1 MNKNHVFAVAATIA
15 LTTTMGMTAH
25 ANEIDLTK
33 TGEGATWVE
42 STETDPLPELNA
54 TDIFNKESEE
64 WADENVVETPAP
76 SLSDVPVKVGE
87 GETWVKE
94 NAGEPLENATVNDI
108 EWKPVEGE
116 EWVESIAPKPVKDLT
131 AEEAFENDKAVSD
144 ASSSSDVDNDAT
156 DDATNTEDDK
166 NDSKD
171 ETGDKDTTPANKNVE
186 PNKQD
191 TSVKSV
197 EKSDSAPVRSA
208 RLANTGASILWIVAG
223 AGVLALAGFG
233 IVFYDRRKSA
243 AEEM

>member
-42 STETDPLPELNA
+42 STENTSLPEINA
-54 TDIFNKESEE
+54 TDVFNKESEE
-64 WADENVVETPAP
+64 WVDENVVETPAL

-94 NAGEPLENATVNDI
+94 NAGETLENATVNDI
-108 EWKPVEGE
+108 EWKTVEGE

-131 AEEAFENDKAVSD
+131 AEEVFGQDKAVSD
-144 ASSSSDVDNDAT
+144 ASSSSDADNDAT
-156 DDATNTEDDK
+156 DGATDTEDGK
-166 NDSKD
+166 NESKD
-171 ETGDKDTTPANKNVE
+171 ETGDKDATPANKNVE
-186 PNKQD
+186 PGKQD
-191 TSVKSV
+191 TSVKSA
-197 EKSDSAPVRSA
+197 EESDSTPARSA

-223 AGVLALAGFG
+223 AGALALAGFG
-233 IVFYDRRKSA
+233 TMFYGRRKSA